1 MVALNR
7 STHFSEKYRPVLP
20 SEEGNESSDGD
31 DHAAS
36 ISLSQ
41 EKCNESLES
50 STIREYFSH
59 LCILLVGIVVGLA
72 SSRYFL
78 EMKYTSSYRT
88 VSNDYRRSYEELQQR
103 YTSSL
108 QKLENKLF
116 EAKSSS
122 SSCDEDSKQLR
133 KQLLQFTN
141 LEKKYNL
148 MKNEQSQVIEE
159 KDRVANELI
168 LAKRSMNKYE
178 SQIQLLIENRRKNEE
193 ELKHTKELKGRIKV
207 QDHQMQKLRQN
218 YTLWENEVQRLQ
230 SAISMSS
237 LRSLRQRYGE
247 GPHRVNF
254 QVIYSFGNSRVTKSF
269 IVELAPNHMMPHSAL
284 TFLDMVSSNF
294 YDGYAFTYSADH
306 VIIVSESDA
315 EINPFVNHRTINTS
329 HDNPFVNQ
337 RTVNMLHGN
346 PLIFQEYNPKFP
358 HKEMT
363 LGFFGKKLG
372 GPAFY
377 ISKQDNSDAHAF
389 DPSLKDE
396 HGFPQKPGEPCFA
409 KIIQG
414 VETIQEIDHLLLSN
428 QRANKQQVR
437 VEIQSANILH

>member
-7 STHFSEKYRPVLP
+7 SKIVSDKYRSVVP
-20 SEEGNESSDGD
+20 SEEGNESNDGSD
-31 DHAAS
+31 HVAS

-41 EKCNESLES
+41 EKHNESLES
-50 STIREYFSH
+50 STIRESF
-59 LCILLVGIVVGLA
+59 CLLAMLLGGIVVGLA
-72 SSRYFL
+72 SSHYFL
-78 EMKYTSSYRT
+78 EMKYASSHRT
-88 VSNDYRRSYEELQQR
+88 VANDFRRSYEELQQR

-116 EAKSSS
+116 EAKSLS
-122 SSCDEDSKQLR
+122 SSCEQDSNQLR

-159 KDRVANELI
+159 KDRVKNELT
-168 LAKRSMNKYE
+168 LARRTLDQYE
-178 SQIQLLIENRRKNEE
+178 SKIKLLNQNRRKNEE
-193 ELKHTKELKGRIKV
+193 ELKHTEELKGRIKG
-207 QDHQMQKLRQN
+207 QDHQMQKLRQ
-218 YTLWENEVQRLQ
+218 TSSLWATEVQRLQ

-237 LRSLRQRYGE
+237 LRSLQKRYGE

-269 IVELAPNHMMPHSAL
+269 IIELAPNHMMPHSVL
-284 TFLDMVSSNF
+284 TFLDMVSANF
-294 YDGYAFTYSADH
+294 YDGYALTYSADH
-306 VIIVSESDA
+306 VIIVSERDT
-315 EINPFVNHRTINTS
+315 EIHPFINQRTINTL
-329 HDNPFVNQ
+329 HDNP
-337 RTVNMLHGN
+337 L
-346 PLIFQEYNPKFP
+346 LFQEYNPKFP

-363 LGFFGKKLG
+363 LCFFGKKHG
-372 GPAFY
+372 GSAFY
-377 ISKQDNSDAHAF
+377 ISKLGNSEAHAF

-414 VETIQEIDHLLLSN
+414 VETVQEIDHLLLSN
-428 QRANKQQVR
+428 QRANNQQVR
-437 VEIQSANILH
+437 VEIQSAKILH